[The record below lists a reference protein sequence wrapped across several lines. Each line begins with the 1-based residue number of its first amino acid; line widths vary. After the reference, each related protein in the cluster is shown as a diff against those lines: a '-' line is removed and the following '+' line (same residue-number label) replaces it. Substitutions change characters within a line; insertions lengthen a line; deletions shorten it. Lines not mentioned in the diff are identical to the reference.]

1 MKKSW
6 IFLIIG
12 ILMLIVAIVFVCY
25 SLSHPES
32 SWNLPLNVVY
42 TIYFLY
48 FVANVTCFIIFG
60 IARHEEN
67 SKND

>member
-1 MKKSW
+1 MRKSQV
-6 IFLIIG
+6 FLSIG
-12 ILMLIVAIVFVCY
+12 ILMLIFAIIFIIY
-25 SLSHPES
+25 ALFHPES